1 MYIGRPIRFFIH
13 HRVCVEILVSEKLH
27 DTVTTWLLVVFRGK
41 HVFRNESDFKPFLL
55 GDIDS
60 CGGLVECVLSWPV
73 VVYEQGSF
81 RVETTELVNLFCNKS
96 KRTFFVD
103 FTAGQRVRENRALH
117 EFPVTHGKQTLNTDE
132 TFSNNGLYLLANMYG
147 FAEARAICLLRRD
160 GQECKLPPVV
170 RRTKN

>member
-27 DTVTTWLLVVFRGK
+27 DTVTTWLGVVFREK
-41 HVFRNESDFKPFLL
+41 HVFGNESDFQTFLPW
-55 GDIDS
+55 DFDS
-60 CGGLVECVLSWPV
+60 GGGSVECGLSWSI

-96 KRTFFVD
+96 KRTFCVD

-117 EFPVTHGKQTLNTDE
+117 EFPVTHGKQLLNTDE
-132 TFSNNGLYLLANMYG
+132 TFSNNGLCLWANMYG
-147 FAEARAICLLRRD
+147 FAESHGKSAAGVRVAARC
-160 GQECKLPPVV
+160 Q
-170 RRTKN
+170 TN